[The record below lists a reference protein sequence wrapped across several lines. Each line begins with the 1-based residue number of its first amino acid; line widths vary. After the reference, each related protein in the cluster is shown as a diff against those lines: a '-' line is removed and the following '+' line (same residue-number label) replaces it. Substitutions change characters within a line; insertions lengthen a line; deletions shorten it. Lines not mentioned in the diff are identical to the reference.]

1 MGQALIG
8 ATLADPALTL
18 AAAIDVPASALIGRD
33 AGAHAGRP
41 TGVVVTADVGA
52 AVRAAD
58 VLIDFTRPEGT
69 LAHLAACVASGCAMV
84 IGTTGFNAEQKA
96 TIAAAAAAIPIVFAP
111 NMSVGVN
118 VLLSLVEEAAR
129 RLGPAYDIEIV
140 EMHHRHKIDA
150 PSGTALG
157 LGEAA
162 ARGSGR
168 ALADCAVY
176 AREGVT
182 GERAP
187 GTIGFAA
194 LRGGDVVGEH
204 TVIFAGTG
212 ERVEISHRAT
222 SRENFAGGALRAAR
236 YVAAAP
242 GGGASGPRHDEG
254 RARSELTPAT
264 RARGRAELP
273 ATAPTGIIG
282 GLKAGTDPSG
292 RSRFARQHPL
302 RFLSSCPSDRH
313 QRYVRLAMPLSSAAP
328 ARPAL
333 LPAVVPAIL
342 ALADGTVFRG
352 RAIGADGSRPAR
364 SSSTPR

>member
-1 MGQALIG
+1 
-8 ATLADPALTL
+8 
-18 AAAIDVPASALIGRD
+18 
-33 AGAHAGRP
+33 
-41 TGVVVTADVGA
+41 VTADVGA
-52 AVRAAD
+52 AVDAAD

-84 IGTTGFNAEQKA
+84 IGTTGFSAEQKSA
-96 TIAAAAAAIPIVFAP
+96 IAAAAATIPNVFAP
-111 NMSVGVN
+111 NMSVGVS

-194 LRGGDVVGEH
+194 LRGGDVAGDH
-204 TVIFAGTG
+204 TVVFAADG
-212 ERVEISHRAT
+212 ERVELGHRAS
-222 SRENFAGGALRAAR
+222 SRQVFVRGA
-236 YVAAAP
+236 VAAARWAAGRKP
-242 GGGASGPRHDEG
+242 GLYSMKDV
-254 RARSELTPAT
+254 L
-264 RARGRAELP
+264 
-273 ATAPTGIIG
+273 
-282 GLKAGTDPSG
+282 GL
-292 RSRFARQHPL
+292 
-302 RFLSSCPSDRH
+302 
-313 QRYVRLAMPLSSAAP
+313 
-328 ARPAL
+328 
-333 LPAVVPAIL
+333 
-342 ALADGTVFRG
+342 
-352 RAIGADGSRPAR
+352 
-364 SSSTPR
+364 